1 MLLLS
6 IILDVYTL
14 PQPREYYITIIIKLI
29 EGFGTAILIAAV
41 FTFASSSI
49 EFIEQVK
56 RLLEEI
62 VLQRN
67 FLSNLDSNK
76 KKEALKLIIQ
86 PSLNEKNSYPN
97 IGEYYDYSIN
107 KTLDVG
113 KLSVRSNYNINCR
126 AYYDKELK
134 RVLVEGVYSYRLFPS
149 SEGFKDIIV
158 GFEDKDSFC
167 SYVTVSDPNG
177 EQKKYIRETGE
188 TKQNENLIK
197 LESHN
202 SGGDITYRANISID
216 DFSIDD
222 SGKEKN
228 HLDVE
233 LSVTEYGYNHWK
245 LIQFKALQPT
255 DGFKF
260 HIHCDGDLEIVEH
273 AIFVVGAKY
282 YLQESENKKDF
293 SVSCNQWIN
302 EGTGLCVLISIPHEI
317 NK

>member
-1 MLLLS
+1 M
-6 IILDVYTL
+6 
-14 PQPREYYITIIIKLI
+14 K
-29 EGFGTAILIAAV
+29 
-41 FTFASSSI
+41 
-49 EFIEQVK
+49 
-56 RLLEEI
+56 
-62 VLQRN
+62 
-67 FLSNLDSNK
+67 
-76 KKEALKLIIQ
+76 
-86 PSLNEKNSYPN
+86 KNSYPN
-97 IGEYYDYSIN
+97 IGEYYDFSIN

-113 KLSVRSNYNINCR
+113 KLSVRSNYNINSR
-126 AYYDKELK
+126 AYYDETLK
-134 RVLVEGVYSYRLFPS
+134 KVLVEGVYSYRLFPS

-158 GFEDKDSFC
+158 GFEDENSFC
-167 SYVTVSDPNG
+167 SYITVSDPNG
-177 EQKKYIRETGE
+177 EQKKYIREDDN
-188 TKQNENLIK
+188 TKERENLIK
-197 LESHN
+197 LEPHN
-202 SGGDITYRANISID
+202 FGGDTTYRATIPIN
-216 DFSIDD
+216 DF
-222 SGKEKN
+222 GKGKN